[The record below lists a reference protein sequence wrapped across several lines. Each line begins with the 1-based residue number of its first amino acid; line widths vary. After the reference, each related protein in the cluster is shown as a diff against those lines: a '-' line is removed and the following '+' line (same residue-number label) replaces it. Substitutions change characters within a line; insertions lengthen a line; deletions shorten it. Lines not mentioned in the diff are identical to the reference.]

1 MNVFC
6 TRFSCQQPHNF
17 LPELADPEAIKRI
30 TQRYCTCCGMPL
42 ILVGRYFPIECLAQ
56 SSLSRVF
63 LAIDRY
69 TPSQSLRI
77 VKQLDVN
84 QISTQTELSELQK
97 RFEAEEKILERLGK
111 HPQIP
116 ELFAT
121 FEYSQPTF
129 PNGAVETT
137 FYLVEEFIQGEDIG
151 TEVAKKGKFSE
162 EQILVFLHQILPV
175 LQFVHQQGYIHQDI
189 KPSNI
194 IRDRRGKL
202 HLIDFG
208 GLKRIPKPTIID
220 GDSRVYIP
228 GYTAPE
234 QAKFQQVYM
243 STDIYALG
251 VTCLHLLTNKRP
263 EELFNTE
270 TRAWEWENHN
280 QVSLALGEI
289 INQMLFLNPFKRYQS
304 VAELLYAL
312 MSLPAPLSLQNEI
325 PTQIPS
331 SIIKAAPSAL
341 SQPID
346 RIITTQPTKPLFR
359 QPKFPLFDACSRA
372 AFIGFE
378 GSLLYIL
385 LSSLVSFMPIA
396 MGLWG
401 MVLGG
406 LIFLQVRRLTGKTAP
421 WVLAA
426 TTLLIVLTI
435 PPIYTLWGRQLIL
448 VISVIFGASATAVV
462 VLCRLIYQLF
472 DRWF

>member
-6 TRFSCQQPHNF
+6 TRFSCQQPHNV

-30 TQRYCTCCGMPL
+30 TQRYCTSCGMPL
-42 ILVGRYFPIECLAQ
+42 ILVGRYFPIECLSQ

-84 QISTQTELSELQK
+84 PVLTQTDLSELQK
-97 RFEAEEKILERLGK
+97 RFEEEEKILEKLGK

-121 FEYSQPTF
+121 FEFSQPSF
-129 PNGAVETT
+129 PNGALETT
-137 FYLVEEFIQGEDIG
+137 FYLVEEFIDGEDLE
-151 TEVAKKGKFSE
+151 TQVAKTGKFSE
-162 EQILVFLHQILPV
+162 EQVLVFLHQILPV

-194 IRDRRGKL
+194 IRDRQGQL

-208 GLKRIPKPTIID
+208 GVKQIPQPTTSD
-220 GDSRVYIP
+220 SDSRVYTP
-228 GYTAPE
+228 GYAAPE
-234 QAKFQQVYM
+234 QINFQKVYI

-263 EELFNTE
+263 EELFNTQ
-270 TRAWEWENHN
+270 TRSWEWENHN
-280 QVSLALGEI
+280 QVSPALAQIL
-289 INQMLFLNPFKRYQS
+289 NQMLFLNPFKRYQS
-304 VAELLYAL
+304 VAEILSAL
-312 MSLPAPLSLQNEI
+312 RSLPAPLSVQNEI

-331 SIIKAAPSAL
+331 SIIKAPPPGL
-341 SQPID
+341 LQPID
-346 RIITTQPTKPLFR
+346 RIITTQPTKPIFR
-359 QPKFPLFDACSRA
+359 QPKFPLFDVCSRA

-385 LSSLVSFMPIA
+385 LASLVGSPPIA

-401 MVLGG
+401 MILGG
-406 LIFLQVRRLTGKTAP
+406 LIFLQIRRLTGKIAP
-421 WVLAA
+421 WVLAGV
-426 TTLLIVLTI
+426 TLAIVLTI
-435 PPIYTLWGRQLIL
+435 PAIYTVWDRQLIL
-448 VISVIFGASATAVV
+448 VISVIFAASTTAVV
-462 VLCRLIYQLF
+462 VLSRLIYQLF

>member
-6 TRFSCQQPHNF
+6 TRFSCQQPQNF

-42 ILVGRYFPIECLAQ
+42 ILIGRYFPIECLSQ

-69 TPSQSLRI
+69 TPSQTLRI

-84 QISTQTELSELQK
+84 QISTQTDLSELQK
-97 RFEAEEKILERLGK
+97 RFETEEKILEKLGK

-121 FEYSQPTF
+121 FEFSQP
-129 PNGAVETT
+129 NLLEGALDRT
-137 FYLVEEFIQGEDIG
+137 FYLVEEFIEGEDLG

-162 EQILVFLHQILPV
+162 EQLSIFLHQILPL
-175 LQFVHQQGYIHQDI
+175 LQFVHQHGYIHQDI

-194 IRDRRGKL
+194 IRDRQGKL

-208 GLKRIPKPTIID
+208 GLKRIPQPAITD
-220 GDSRVYIP
+220 DDSRVYVP
-228 GYTAPE
+228 GYAAPE
-234 QAKFQQVYM
+234 QIKFQKVYI

-270 TRAWEWENHN
+270 TRSWEWENYTN
-280 QVSLALGEI
+280 VSSGLAHVL
-289 INQMLFLNPFKRYQS
+289 NQMLFLNPFKRYQS
-304 VAELLYAL
+304 LAEVSYAL
-312 MSLPAPLSLQNEI
+312 RSLPAPLSIQNEI
-325 PTQIPS
+325 PTQIPT
-331 SIIKAAPSAL
+331 SIIKAPPSAL

-346 RIITTQPTKPLFR
+346 NPAPAHPTKPIFR
-359 QPKFPLFDACSRA
+359 SAKFPLFDVCSRA

-385 LSSLVSFMPIA
+385 LSTLVDATAIA

-401 MVLGG
+401 MMLGG

-421 WVLAA
+421 WILAA
-426 TTLLIVLTI
+426 ATLLIVLII
-435 PPIYTLWGRQLIL
+435 PPIYTVWDRPLIL
-448 VISVIFGASATAVV
+448 IISVVFAASATAVV